1 MTKRVFLIVLDSFGI
16 GYEPDADKFGD
27 VGANTLASIAK
38 DPGFQTPNMAALGLF
53 NLDGVDCKAPVHPVA
68 GSCARL
74 QEASNGKDTTI
85 GHWEI
90 AGVESERALPTY
102 PDGFPPEVIEEYE
115 KLTGRKV
122 LCNKPYSGTE
132 VLKDYGEEHMRTG
145 DLIVYTSADSVFQ
158 VAAHEQVVPL
168 EKLYEYC
175 QMARDMLKGEHGVGR
190 VIARPFLGSCAADFK
205 RTSNRHDYSL
215 KPPAKTMLDHLKAAG
230 KDVIG
235 VGKIYDIFD
244 GEGLTEKIRTVGNTE
259 GIKVMLELADRD
271 FEGLAFINLVDFD
284 MIYGHRRNIAGYAA
298 AATEFDR
305 GLGELLKKLR
315 PGDVVMITGDHGCD
329 PGYTKT
335 TDHTREYV
343 PLLVAGP
350 EVKKDNNLGTVLG
363 FGAIGKTIC
372 TALGVQA
379 QLDGQDLAAKIFE

>member
-38 DPGFQTPNMAALGLF
+38 DPGFAAPNMASLGLF
-53 NLDGVDCKAPVHPVA
+53 NLDGVQCGAPVHPVA
-68 GSCARL
+68 GSCVRL

-102 PDGFPPEVIEEYE
+102 PDGFPPEVIEQYE

-145 DLIVYTSADSVFQ
+145 ALIVYTSADSVFQ
-158 VAAHEQVVPL
+158 VAAHEEVVPL
-168 EKLYEYC
+168 EQLYEYC

-190 VIARPFLGSCAADFK
+190 VIARPFVGSCAADFK

-215 KPPAKTMLDHLKAAG
+215 KPPAKTMLDYLKAAG

-244 GEGLTEKIRTVGNTE
+244 GEGLTEKIRTSGNTD
-259 GIKVMLELADRD
+259 GIRVMLELADRD

-284 MIYGHRRNIAGYAA
+284 MIYGHRRNIPGYAA
-298 AATEFDR
+298 AASEFDR
-305 GLGELLKKLR
+305 GLGVLLQKLR

-329 PGYTKT
+329 PGFTKT

-363 FGAIGKTIC
+363 FGAIGQTIC
-372 TALGVQA
+372 TALGVDA
-379 QLDGQDLAAKIFE
+379 KLDGQDLAAKIFN

>member
-38 DPGFQTPNMAALGLF
+38 DPGFEVPTMASLGLF
-53 NLDGVDCKAPVHPVA
+53 NLDGVQCGAPVHPVA
-68 GSCARL
+68 GSCVRL

-102 PDGFPPEVIEEYE
+102 PDGFPPEVIEQYE

-145 DLIVYTSADSVFQ
+145 ALIVYTSADSVFQ
-158 VAAHEQVVPL
+158 VAAHEEVVPL
-168 EKLYEYC
+168 EQLYEYC

-190 VIARPFLGSCAADFK
+190 VIARPFVGSCAADFK

-230 KDVIG
+230 KNVIG

-244 GEGLTEKIRTVGNTE
+244 GEGLTEKIRTSGNTD
-259 GIKVMLELADRD
+259 GIRVMLELADRD

-284 MIYGHRRNIAGYAA
+284 MIYGHRRNIPGYAA
-298 AATEFDR
+298 AASEFDR
-305 GLGELLKKLR
+305 GLGVLLQKLR

-329 PGYTKT
+329 PGFTKT

-372 TALGVQA
+372 TALGVDA
-379 QLDGQDLAAKIFE
+379 KLDGQDLAAKIFD

>member
-244 GEGLTEKIRTVGNTE
+244 GEGLTEKIRTSGNTD
-259 GIKVMLELADRD
+259 GIRVMLELADRD

-284 MIYGHRRNIAGYAA
+284 MIYGHRRNIPGYAA
-298 AATEFDR
+298 AASEFDR
-305 GLGELLKKLR
+305 GLGVLLQKLR

-329 PGYTKT
+329 PGFTKT

-372 TALGVQA
+372 TALGVDA
-379 QLDGQDLAAKIFE
+379 KLDGRDLAAKIFD

>member
-38 DPGFQTPNMAALGLF
+38 DPGFEVPHMASLGLF
-53 NLDGVDCKAPVHPVA
+53 NLDGVQCGAPVHPVA
-68 GSCARL
+68 GSCVRL

-102 PDGFPPEVIEEYE
+102 PDGFPPEVIEQYE

-145 DLIVYTSADSVFQ
+145 ALIVYTSADSVFQ
-158 VAAHEQVVPL
+158 VAAHEEVVPL
-168 EKLYEYC
+168 EQLYEYC

-190 VIARPFLGSCAADFK
+190 VIARPFVGSCAADFK

-244 GEGLTEKIRTVGNTE
+244 GEGLTEKIRTSGNTD
-259 GIKVMLELADRD
+259 GIRVMLELADRD
-271 FEGLAFINLVDFD
+271 FDGLAFINLVDFD
-284 MIYGHRRNIAGYAA
+284 MIYGHRRNIPGYAA
-298 AATEFDR
+298 AASEFDR
-305 GLGELLKKLR
+305 GLGVLLQKLR

-329 PGYTKT
+329 PGFTKT

-372 TALGVQA
+372 TALGVDA
-379 QLDGQDLAAKIFE
+379 KLDGQDLAAEIFD

>member
-1 MTKRVFLIVLDSFGI
+1 MAKRVFLIVLDSFGI
-16 GYEPDADKFGD
+16 GAEPDAAAFGD
-27 VGANTLASIAK
+27 EGSNTLASIAASPAF
-38 DPGFQTPNMAALGLF
+38 DTPQMRRLGLF
-53 NLDGVDCKAPVHPVA
+53 NIDGVTCGEKTDAPA
-68 GSCARL
+68 GAFARL

-102 PDGFPPEVIEEYE
+102 PDGFPPEVIEQYE

-145 DLIVYTSADSVFQ
+145 ALIVYTSADSVFQ
-158 VAAHEQVVPL
+158 VAAHEEVVPL
-168 EKLYEYC
+168 EQLYEYC

-190 VIARPFLGSCAADFK
+190 VIARPFVGSCAADFK

-244 GEGLTEKIRTVGNTE
+244 GEGLTEKIRTSGNTD
-259 GIKVMLELADRD
+259 GIRVMLELADRD

-284 MIYGHRRNIAGYAA
+284 MIYGHRRNIPGYAA
-298 AATEFDR
+298 AASEFDR
-305 GLGELLKKLR
+305 GLGVLLQKLR

-329 PGYTKT
+329 PGFTKT

-372 TALGVQA
+372 TALGVDA
-379 QLDGQDLAAKIFE
+379 KLDGQDLAAKIFD

>member
-38 DPGFQTPNMAALGLF
+38 DPGFAAPNMASLGLF
-53 NLDGVDCKAPVHPVA
+53 NLDGVQCGAPVRPIA
-68 GSCARL
+68 GSCVRL

-102 PDGFPPEVIEEYE
+102 PDGFPPEVIEQYE

-145 DLIVYTSADSVFQ
+145 ALIVYTSADSVFQ
-158 VAAHEQVVPL
+158 VAAHEEVVPL
-168 EKLYEYC
+168 EQLYEYC

-190 VIARPFLGSCAADFK
+190 VIARPFVGSCAADFK

-215 KPPAKTMLDHLKAAG
+215 KPPAKTMLDYLKAAG

-244 GEGLTEKIRTVGNTE
+244 GEGLTEKIRTSGNTD
-259 GIKVMLELADRD
+259 GIRVMLELADRD

-284 MIYGHRRNIAGYAA
+284 MIYGHRRNIPGYAA
-298 AATEFDR
+298 AASEFDR
-305 GLGELLKKLR
+305 GLGALLKKLR

-329 PGYTKT
+329 PGFTKT

-363 FGAIGKTIC
+363 FGAIGRTIC
-372 TALGVQA
+372 TALGVKA
-379 QLDGQDLAAKIFE
+379 KLDGQDLAAKIFD

>member
-1 MTKRVFLIVLDSFGI
+1 MAKRVFLVVLDSFGV

-38 DPGFQTPNMAALGLF
+38 DPAFNTPNMKRMGLF
-53 NLDGVDCKAPVHPVA
+53 NLDGVTCGEKVPAVL
-68 GSCARL
+68 GSYARL

-102 PDGFPPEVIEEYE
+102 PNGFPPEVIEQYE

-122 LCNKPYSGTE
+122 ICNSTYSGTE
-132 VLKDYGEEHMRTG
+132 VLKDFGEEHMKTG
-145 DLIVYTSADSVFQ
+145 ALIVYTSADSVFQ
-158 VAAHEQVVPL
+158 VAAHEEVVPV
-168 EKLYEYC
+168 EQLYEYC

-190 VIARPFLGSCAADFK
+190 VIARPFVGTCADDFK

-215 KPPAKTMLDHLKAAG
+215 KPPAKTMLDYLSGAG

-244 GEGLTEKIRTVGNTE
+244 GEGVTEKIRTAGNTE
-259 GIKVMLELADRD
+259 GIQVMLDLADRD
-271 FEGLAFINLVDFD
+271 FDGLAFINLVDFD
-284 MIYGHRRNIAGYAA
+284 TLYGHRRNISGYAA
-298 AATEFDR
+298 AATEFDE
-305 GLGELLKKLR
+305 GLGKLLPKLKE
-315 PGDVVMITGDHGCD
+315 DDLLIITADHGCD

-343 PLLVAGP
+343 PMLVSGP
-350 EVKKDNNLGTVLG
+350 GVKEDNGLGTVLG
-363 FGAIGKTIC
+363 FGAIGQTIC
-372 TALGVQA
+372 SYLGVPA
-379 QLDGQDLAAKIFE
+379 QLAGENLLEKILK

>member
-115 KLTGRKV
+115 RLTGRKV

-244 GEGLTEKIRTVGNTE
+244 GEGLTEKIRTGGNTE
-259 GIKVMLELADRD
+259 GIKVMLELADQD

-372 TALGVQA
+372 TAFGVQA

>member
-38 DPGFQTPNMAALGLF
+38 DPGFAAPNMASLGLF
-53 NLDGVDCKAPVHPVA
+53 NLDGVQCGAPVHPVA
-68 GSCARL
+68 GSCVRL

-102 PDGFPPEVIEEYE
+102 PDGFPPEVIEQYE

-145 DLIVYTSADSVFQ
+145 ALIVYTSADSVFQ
-158 VAAHEQVVPL
+158 VAAHEEVVPL
-168 EKLYEYC
+168 EQLYEYC

-190 VIARPFLGSCAADFK
+190 VIARPFVGSCAADFK

-215 KPPAKTMLDHLKAAG
+215 KPPAKTMLDYLKAAG

-244 GEGLTEKIRTVGNTE
+244 GEGLTEKIRTSGNTD
-259 GIKVMLELADRD
+259 GIRVMLELADRD

-284 MIYGHRRNIAGYAA
+284 MIYGHRRNIPGYAA
-298 AATEFDR
+298 ASSEFDR
-305 GLGELLKKLR
+305 GLGVLLQKLR

-329 PGYTKT
+329 PGFTKT

-372 TALGVQA
+372 TALGVDA
-379 QLDGQDLAAKIFE
+379 KLDGQDLAAKIFD

>member
-38 DPGFQTPNMAALGLF
+38 DPGFAAPNMASLGLF
-53 NLDGVDCKAPVHPVA
+53 NLDGVQCGAPVHPVA
-68 GSCARL
+68 GSCVRL

-102 PDGFPPEVIEEYE
+102 PDGFPPEVIEQYE

-145 DLIVYTSADSVFQ
+145 ALIVYTSADSVFQ
-158 VAAHEQVVPL
+158 VAAHEEVVPL
-168 EKLYEYC
+168 EQLYEYC

-190 VIARPFLGSCAADFK
+190 VIARPFVGSCAADFK

-215 KPPAKTMLDHLKAAG
+215 KPPAKTMLDYLKAAG

-244 GEGLTEKIRTVGNTE
+244 GEGLTEKIRTSGNTD
-259 GIKVMLELADRD
+259 GIRVMLELADRD

-284 MIYGHRRNIAGYAA
+284 MIYGHRRNIPGYAA
-298 AATEFDR
+298 AASEFDR
-305 GLGELLKKLR
+305 GLGVLLQKLR

-329 PGYTKT
+329 PGFTKT

-363 FGAIGKTIC
+363 FGAIGRTIC
-372 TALGVQA
+372 TALGVDA
-379 QLDGQDLAAKIFE
+379 KLDGQDLAAKIFN